1 MRNTVLLVVLCLGL
15 AGIMREPRAEDESI
29 PPHFH
34 QPLTLVQL
42 TSLAQENNPS
52 TKVAWAQIQ
61 ESDAGVALARA
72 GYWPQVT
79 GQINAQR
86 SSFVNFSGTSSG
98 SQTRYGPS
106 VSLSYLL
113 WDFGNR
119 AGGLDSAKFTLASA
133 RLARNQTLQDVIL
146 KVEQDYYQV
155 SGLRALVDANKQ
167 SVQDAEASLDAAH
180 QRQRTGLATIGD
192 VYQAEAALAGVR
204 LALQQTEGQL
214 AAARGQLATT
224 VGYSPD
230 VNLPLAPWHKKI
242 DIALPK
248 QSIADLLDQ
257 ARNVHPSLL
266 AAKANQQAALANL
279 EATRAKGLPSLSFD
293 ANAGITRTVGVA
305 DSSNYSAGITVSI
318 PIFAGFGDQAA
329 IRQAQARVD
338 VEQATVDQLR
348 QQVELEVWQ
357 AYQNL
362 KTTSATL
369 DTSAAQLKSA
379 RQATEVASARYKA
392 GLASILDV
400 LSAQSTL
407 ATARAQQVQAQLN
420 WFAGLAALGHA
431 VGGLAVTANG
441 QEMR

>member
-1 MRNTVLLVVLCLGL
+1 MRRAALLAVLCFGL
-15 AGIMREPRAEDESI
+15 VGIAYEAQANDDLP
-29 PPHFH
+29 PPHFS

-61 ESDAGVALARA
+61 ESEAGVALARA
-72 GYWPQVT
+72 GYWPQIS
-79 GQINAQR
+79 GQVGAQR

-119 AGGLDSAKFTLASA
+119 AGGLEGAKFALTSA
-133 RLARNQTLQDVIL
+133 RLARDQTLQDVIL
-146 KVEQDYYQV
+146 QVEQGYYQV
-155 SGLRALVDANKQ
+155 SGLQALVDANEQ
-167 SVQDAEASLDAAH
+167 SVKDAEASLDAAH

-192 VYQAEAALAGVR
+192 VYQAEAALAGAR
-204 LALQQTEGQL
+204 LTLQQTEGQL

-230 VNLPLAPWHKKI
+230 VNLPLAPWQKKI
-242 DIALPK
+242 VAELPK
-248 QSIADLLDQ
+248 QSVTDLLEQ

-266 AAKANQQAALANL
+266 AAKAKQQAALANL
-279 EATRAKGLPSLSFD
+279 EAIRARGLPSLSFD

-305 DSSNYSAGITVSI
+305 DSSSYSAAVTVSI

-329 IRQAQARVD
+329 NRQAQAQVD
-338 VEQATVDQLR
+338 VEKASVDQLR

-362 KTTSATL
+362 KTTATTL

-379 RQATEVASARYKA
+379 RQADEVASARYKA

-407 ATARAQQVQAQLN
+407 ATARAQHVQAQLN
-420 WFAGLAALGHA
+420 WFAALAALGHA
-431 VGGLAVTANG
+431 VGGLNATTDG
-441 QEMR
+441 QGPP

>member
-1 MRNTVLLVVLCLGL
+1 MRNTVVLVVLCLGL
-15 AGIMREPRAEDESI
+15 AGIMREPRAEDNST

-34 QPLTLVQL
+34 QPLTLIQL

-61 ESDAGVALARA
+61 ESEAGVALARA

-79 GQINAQR
+79 GQISAQR

-119 AGGLDSAKFTLASA
+119 AGGLDGAKFTLAST
-133 RLARNQTLQDVIL
+133 RLARDQTLQDVIL
-146 KVEQDYYQV
+146 QVEQDYYQV
-155 SGLRALVDANKQ
+155 SGLQALVDANEQ
-167 SVQDAEASLDAAH
+167 SVKDAEASLDAAH
-180 QRQRTGLATIGD
+180 QRQHTGLATIGD
-192 VYQAEAALAGVR
+192 IYQAEAALAGAR
-204 LALQQTEGQL
+204 LTLQQSEGQL

-230 VNLPLAPWHKKI
+230 VDLPLAPWQKKI
-242 DIALPK
+242 DTALPK
-248 QSIADLLDQ
+248 QSIADLLEQ

-279 EATRAKGLPSLSFD
+279 EVVRAKGLPSLSFD

-318 PIFAGFGDQAA
+318 PIFAGFGDRAA
-329 IRQAQARVD
+329 NRQAQARVD

-362 KTTSATL
+362 KTTAATL

-379 RQATEVASARYKA
+379 RQADEVASARYKA

-431 VGGLAVTANG
+431 VGGLAMTDHG
-441 QEMR
+441 QGMP

>member
-1 MRNTVLLVVLCLGL
+1 MQKAVLRVVLCLGV
-15 AGIMREPRAEDESI
+15 AGIVPETLAEGDPP
-29 PPHFH
+29 PPHFS

-61 ESDAGVALARA
+61 QSEAGVALARA
-72 GYWPQVT
+72 GYWPQIT
-79 GQINAQR
+79 GQVSAQR

-119 AGGLDSAKFTLASA
+119 AGALDGAKFALASA
-133 RLARNQTLQDVIL
+133 RLARNQTVQDVIL
-146 KVEQDYYQV
+146 QVEQNYYQV
-155 SGLRALVDANKQ
+155 SGLRALADAGEQ
-167 SVQDAEASLDAAH
+167 SVKDAAASLDAAH

-192 VYQAEAALAGVR
+192 IYQAEAALAGAK
-204 LALQQTEGQL
+204 LTLQQTEGQL
-214 AAARGQLATT
+214 AAARGQLAIT

-230 VNLPLAPWHKKI
+230 VTLPLAPWQEKI
-242 DIALPK
+242 VAELPK
-248 QSIADLLDQ
+248 QSVTDLLEQ

-266 AAKANQQAALANL
+266 AAKAKQQAAQANL
-279 EATRAKGLPSLSFD
+279 ETTRAKGLPSLSFD
-293 ANAGITRTVGVA
+293 VNAGFTRTVDVA
-305 DSSNYSAGITVSI
+305 DSSSYNAALTVNI
-318 PIFAGFGDQAA
+318 PLFAGFGDQAA
-329 IRQAQARVD
+329 NRQAEAQVD
-338 VEQATVDQLR
+338 VENATVDQLR
-348 QQVELEVWQ
+348 QEVELEVWQ

-362 KTTSATL
+362 KTTAATL

-379 RQATEVASARYKA
+379 RQADEVASARYKA

-420 WFAGLAALGHA
+420 WFAAQAALGHA
-431 VGGLAVTANG
+431 VGGLNVPADG
-441 QEMR
+441 EGMP